1 MAVLH
6 GRPDMVWPFEGKG
19 SEEDGVCYLVHSV
32 SFTEEVLAGK
42 VAGAN
47 DMIDLVAHAAVE
59 KGDLAALEH
68 ALSQRLNS
76 RSVDLLNEDGQSL
89 LTAAAGLGHLE
100 IVQRLVHKKADVNHK
115 AKDGSVPIVT
125 AALSGVGDV
134 VHALLRTN
142 RVEPLAR
149 FGEEGSTALHLAA
162 QSSKIEVSNDS
173 CPLLHDFS
181 FPIMSIAAICFIR
194 IYRTIHC
201 GTYFYLIMWTSSR
214 RWQPSARGCIPTV
227 IS

>member
-59 KGDLAALEH
+59 KGDLTALEH

-125 AALSGVGDV
+125 AALSGVGDM

-162 QSSKIEVSNDS
+162 QSSKIEVSNDF
-173 CPLLHDFS
+173 CP
-181 FPIMSIAAICFIR
+181 
-194 IYRTIHC
+194 
-201 GTYFYLIMWTSSR
+201 
-214 RWQPSARGCIPTV
+214 
-227 IS
+227 